1 MAASER
7 HPFCLPET
15 SEMPNT
21 ENPQMTDWST
31 RVQQVLATS
40 SQLTPMEAIGKLAD
54 LAFEVGEEEAN
65 AFLDGHPEWFDH
77 YPLLNKLYYQHIVEM
92 ETEEARHILSRAG
105 SGGGS
110 FRELAGERGIVSY
123 ERIADMF
130 NHVDFNDCE
139 TFVMVGCGQLPVTA
153 LHVME
158 RSSVGNVV
166 CLDVSEKAISV
177 THQLK
182 AALGLDKLQAL
193 LSNGKD
199 YDFRAASV
207 IYIGN
212 MVSPKLEVVT
222 QALRTCA
229 PAARLVVREPYS
241 LGRLWTERVES
252 GLGTLIEVTGKG
264 PVSRH
269 LSRDV
274 YLQRK

>member
-1 MAASER
+1 MP
-7 HPFCLPET
+7 HT
-15 SEMPNT
+15 SE
-21 ENPQMTDWST
+21 PQMNNWSA
-31 RVQQVLATS
+31 RLQQVLATAS
-40 SQLTPMEAIGKLAD
+40 RLTPMEAIGQIAD
-54 LAFEVGEEEAN
+54 LAFEVSEDEAD
-65 AFLDGHPEWFDH
+65 AILDDHPEWFDH
-77 YPLLNKLYYQHIVEM
+77 YPLLNKLYYQHIVDM

-130 NHVDFNDCE
+130 NHVDFDDCE

-153 LHVME
+153 LHVMD

-177 THQLK
+177 TNQLK
-182 AALGLDKLQAL
+182 AALGLDRLQAR

-222 QALRTCA
+222 QALRTCT

-252 GLGTLIEVTGKG
+252 ELAGMIEVTAKG
-264 PVSRH
+264 PASRH

-274 YLQRK
+274 YLRKK